1 MTLSPWDL
9 PLLADQNQYSNFQIF
24 LQSVTPII
32 PSKCLPKNGTKI
44 LTGLPPSHGEDFVEC
59 FSLSSLWKFFTE
71 TSVYGVGVPI
81 LLNNGDS
88 VLQYY
93 CPSLSA
99 LQIYLENPFVSPM
112 RVGNINCCW
121 SDESESDELSQ
132 SLSNNSSK
140 SSDNSSDGS
149 NTDHEVSSQTVDCF
163 GDLYFQFNETSSP
176 YDRIPLT
183 EKINELA
190 QNYPGLL
197 KFQSTDL
204 SPYSWIAIAWYPIYQ
219 IPLTKN
225 VKELSACFVTYH
237 NLSSF
242 HGKLLLTRDTK
253 ENISCL
259 GSRGSNSNLNEQEQE
274 KEGHSAI
281 RPFAAATYKMNGEL
295 WMNPETA
302 DQQKIGS
309 YLDATTSWLKLLR
322 FQHHDFNFFMSRRC
336 F

>member
-9 PLLADQNQYSNFQIF
+9 PLLADQNRYSNFESF

-32 PSKCLPKNGTKI
+32 PSKRIPK
-44 LTGLPPSHGEDFVEC
+44 SHAEDFVEC
-59 FSLSSLWKFFTE
+59 FSLNSLWKFFTE
-71 TSVYGVGVPI
+71 RSIYGVGVPI

-99 LQIYLENPFVSPM
+99 LQIYVENPFVSP
-112 RVGNINCCW
+112 RIGGNINSW
-121 SDESESDELSQ
+121 SDESENDELLSQ

-140 SSDNSSDGS
+140 SSDNTSDGS
-149 NTDHEVSSQTVDCF
+149 NTDHEVSSQQVDRF

-176 YDRIPLT
+176 YDRVPLT

-190 QNYPGLL
+190 QNYPDLL

-204 SPYSWIAIAWYPIYQ
+204 SPYSWIAIA
-219 IPLTKN
+219 
-225 VKELSACFVTYH
+225 C
-237 NLSSF
+237 
-242 HGKLLLTRDTK
+242 
-253 ENISCL
+253 
-259 GSRGSNSNLNEQEQE
+259 
-274 KEGHSAI
+274 AI
-281 RPFAAATYKMNGEL
+281 RPFAAAMYKMNGEL
-295 WMNPETA
+295 WMNPEAA
-302 DQQKIGS
+302 DQAKIGS
-309 YLDATTSWLKLLR
+309 YLDAATSWLKLLS

>member
-9 PLLADQNQYSNFQIF
+9 PLLADQNRYSNFESF

-32 PSKCLPKNGTKI
+32 PSKRIPK
-44 LTGLPPSHGEDFVEC
+44 SHAEDFVEC
-59 FSLSSLWKFFTE
+59 FSLNSLWKFFTE
-71 TSVYGVGVPI
+71 RSIYGVGVPI

-99 LQIYLENPFVSPM
+99 LQIYVENPFVSP
-112 RVGNINCCW
+112 RIGGNINSW
-121 SDESESDELSQ
+121 SDESENDELLSQ

-140 SSDNSSDGS
+140 SSDNTSDGS
-149 NTDHEVSSQTVDCF
+149 NTDHEVSSQQVDRF

-176 YDRIPLT
+176 YDRVPLT

-190 QNYPGLL
+190 QNYPDLL

-242 HGKLLLTRDTK
+242 HGVSNTIPHEEAKTFAYR
-253 ENISCL
+253 NCVV
-259 GSRGSNSNLNEQEQE
+259 GSEGSNENLNEEE
-274 KEGHSAI
+274 DEEEDLSAI
-281 RPFAAATYKMNGEL
+281 RPFAAAMYKMNGEL
-295 WMNPETA
+295 WMNPEAA
-302 DQQKIGS
+302 DQAKIGS
-309 YLDATTSWLKLLR
+309 YLDAATSWLKLLS